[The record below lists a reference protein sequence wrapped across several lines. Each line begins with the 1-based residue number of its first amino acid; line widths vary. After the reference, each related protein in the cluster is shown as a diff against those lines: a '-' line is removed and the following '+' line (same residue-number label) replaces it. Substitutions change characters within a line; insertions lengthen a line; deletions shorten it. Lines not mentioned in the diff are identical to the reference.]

1 MLAQPLR
8 PQDIS
13 TPINTGVKTD
23 NHGPA
28 PTTIVNLKTS
38 KEGVN
43 EDVMGQFLQLYTYN
57 HGLSLFKLDDGIS
70 HSTIAD
76 EIQTAAGKIIEAIPW
91 LGHRVIREGTRSG
104 FSGRY
109 RAAEWPGDSPQR
121 SFIRIKDCTELC
133 PSYDELVAAQAPTK
147 MLDGKVLCP
156 VPGFPMPYSVEEFGD
171 PPVCLVQVNFIKG
184 GALLNFSNQ
193 HNVMD
198 GTGMFKIITLLA
210 SVLNGDPISAET
222 IEQGNR
228 NPATAVPL
236 YGSGEQIRDHSWLK
250 WSGKLP
256 PTESSPRPAKWCQL
270 RFSRKAAQTVKAT
283 ASDRNGYDSTV
294 PFISS
299 EDAIIALYWKCLARF
314 RIKDGVDASRPSRML
329 RAIDSRGVLKVSHS
343 FMGQLVY
350 YSRTFLTL
358 DELQTLP
365 LSTIACS
372 LRKNLTNDNTEFSVR
387 SYATWLSKVPDKST
401 LIYCG
406 PADRTTD
413 VSCSSMSNASLLFEF
428 GRLGQPKYI
437 RRPQLPPVP
446 GTLYFY
452 PPDATGDL
460 NILVCLND
468 EEMKE
473 LAADELWGPA
483 TEVIG

>member
-13 TPINTGVKTD
+13 SPVNIGVSTDGQGTSATAIRSEPCKEPIY
-23 NHGPA
+23 
-28 PTTIVNLKTS
+28 
-38 KEGVN
+38 
-43 EDVMGQFLQLYTYN
+43 EDVMGQFLQLFTYN
-57 HGLSLFKLDDGIS
+57 HGLALFKLDEGIS
-70 HSTIAD
+70 HATIAD
-76 EIQTAAGKIIEAIPW
+76 DIRIAAAKIIKAIPW
-91 LGHRVIREGTRSG
+91 LGHRVIREGARPG
-104 FSGRY
+104 FSGTY
-109 RAAEWPGDSPQR
+109 RSAEWPGDSPQR

-133 PSYDELVAAQAPTK
+133 PSYDELAASQAPTK
-147 MLDGKVLCP
+147 MLDGQVLCP
-156 VPGFPMPYSVEEFGD
+156 VPGFPMPYKVDELGD
-171 PPVCLVQVNFIKG
+171 PPVCLVQINFIKG
-184 GALLNFSNQ
+184 GALVNFSNQ

-198 GTGMFKIITLLA
+198 GTGMFKVITLLA

-222 IEQGNR
+222 IDQGNR

-236 YGSGEQIRDHSWLK
+236 YGPEEHIRDHSWLK

-256 PTESSPRPAKWCQL
+256 PTNSSPRPARWSQL
-270 RFSRKAAQTVKAT
+270 RFSRKAAQKVKAI
-283 ASDRNGYDSTV
+283 ASDRNGYDPTV

-299 EDAIIALYWKCLARF
+299 EDAIIALYWKCLAKF
-314 RIKDGVDASRPSRML
+314 RIKDGVDASRRSRML

-343 FMGQLVY
+343 YMGQLVY

-358 DELQTLP
+358 EELQTLP

-372 LRKNLTNDNTEFSVR
+372 MRKNLINDNTEFSVR

-413 VSCSSMSNASLLFEF
+413 VSCSSMANASLLFDF

-452 PPDATGDL
+452 PPDISGDL

-468 EEMKE
+468 EEMEE
-473 LAADELWGPA
+473 LAQDELWGPA
-483 TEVIG
+483 TEIIG